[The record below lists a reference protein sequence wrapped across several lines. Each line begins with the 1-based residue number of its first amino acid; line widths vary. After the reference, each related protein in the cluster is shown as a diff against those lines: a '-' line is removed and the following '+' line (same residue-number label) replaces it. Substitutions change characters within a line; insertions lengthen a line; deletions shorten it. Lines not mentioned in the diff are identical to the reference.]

1 MRAQVFILGI
11 FDHFFKCF
19 YWVILQIKLKCEGLK
34 ETIES
39 FFLFSDKKLNLAY
52 ELCNKTFLL
61 LRLASIILFQDLNNR
76 FLFSCFHRIK
86 TENYVGS
93 RIKVGFSPS
102 KKNSVVC
109 FIENPFKMMKNAF
122 YFILKALFVLKIFQ
136 FLS

>member
-1 MRAQVFILGI
+1 M
-11 FDHFFKCF
+11 
-19 YWVILQIKLKCEGLK
+19 LQIKLKCEGLK

-76 FLFSCFHRIK
+76 FLFSHFHRIK

-102 KKNSVVC
+102 KKLVLIAS
-109 FIENPFKMMKNAF
+109 
-122 YFILKALFVLKIFQ
+122 LKALLK
-136 FLS
+136 